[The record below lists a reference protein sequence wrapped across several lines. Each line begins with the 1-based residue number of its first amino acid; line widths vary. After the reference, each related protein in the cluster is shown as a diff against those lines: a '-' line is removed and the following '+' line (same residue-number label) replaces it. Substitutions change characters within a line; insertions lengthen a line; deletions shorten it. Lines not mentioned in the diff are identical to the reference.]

1 MVKKDKKAQAIR
13 KLSREIAVKE
23 YRLERVYMQ
32 ESVYNGGVIKGQKL
46 G

>member
-1 MVKKDKKAQAIR
+1 MAKKDKKAQAIR
-13 KLSREIAVKE
+13 KLSRELAVQE
-23 YRLERVYMQ
+23 YRLERIYIK

>member
-1 MVKKDKKAQAIR
+1 MAKTDKKAQAIR
-13 KLSREIAVKE
+13 KLSRQLTVKE
-23 YRLERVYMQ
+23 LRLERFYMQ